1 MASLRSSLPGA
12 KRNER
17 AVCERGHEVDSVPN
31 VRHKHN
37 PGVRSKRGAI
47 PCRRWSSTSSATPT
61 SFASRSSRTP
71 SRVTARCV
79 VDVTASALN
88 HLDVD
93 VREGVSRFPVGFP
106 HVLGIEPVGR
116 IAALGDGVE
125 GWQVG
130 DRVAPYLVAVCG
142 SCRYCRTGRE
152 SLCTAPAWFIS
163 MGSGGAYAEKLVCKA
178 TQLIR
183 VPDGVTDVE
192 AAASHIAF
200 GTAWHMLV
208 TRARLRP
215 GETVL
220 VNSVGSGI
228 GSAAVQVAKL
238 AGAFVIGNSS
248 RDDKL
253 DQARELGLDVGIN
266 YTTQDVVEEVLRAT
280 DGHGVD
286 VVYEHV
292 GGDLFQQGLDS
303 LAKDGRLVICGAHAG
318 EVVPFDIIPFFRRQ
332 LSVIGSFVF
341 TRSEAETCFELLARG
356 VLKPQVAAT
365 FPLEQAKEAMD
376 MMESRN
382 FFGKIVL
389 SISGSAGS
397 R

>member
-1 MASLRSSLPGA
+1 VSVQAVVFHEFGHSDVLQLEELPDPEAGP
-12 KRNER
+12 
-17 AVCERGHEVDSVPN
+17 GEVV
-31 VRHKHN
+31 VE
-37 PGVRSKRGAI
+37 
-47 PCRRWSSTSSATPT
+47 
-61 SFASRSSRTP
+61 
-71 SRVTARCV
+71 VTA
-79 VDVTASALN
+79 TALN

-93 VREGVSRFPVGFP
+93 VREGVSRFPVDFP
-106 HVLGIEPVGR
+106 HVLGVEPVGR
-116 IAALGDGVE
+116 IASIGAGVDG
-125 GWQVG
+125 WDVG
-130 DRVAPYLVAVCG
+130 DRVAPYLIAVCG
-142 SCRYCRTGRE
+142 SCRYCRSGRE

-178 TQLIR
+178 TQLVRI
-183 VPDGVTDVE
+183 PDGVSDVD

-208 TRARLRP
+208 TRARIRP

-220 VNSVGSGI
+220 ISSVGSGI

-238 AGAFVIGNSS
+238 AGAFVIGSSS

-253 DQARELGLDVGIN
+253 EKARDLGLDVGVN
-266 YTTQDVVEEVLRAT
+266 YTTQDVVEEVLKVT

-292 GGDLFQQGLDS
+292 GGELFQQGLDS

-318 EVVPFDIIPFFRRQ
+318 EVVSFDIIPFFRRQ

-341 TRSEAETCFELLARG
+341 DRREVETCFDLIARG

-376 MMESRN
+376 LMESRN

-389 SISGSAGS
+389 IPGGGA
-397 R
+397 

>member
-1 MASLRSSLPGA
+1 MKAVVFHEFGHSDVLRLEDLPDPQAGP
-12 KRNER
+12 
-17 AVCERGHEVDSVPN
+17 GEV
-31 VRHKHN
+31 
-37 PGVRSKRGAI
+37 
-47 PCRRWSSTSSATPT
+47 
-61 SFASRSSRTP
+61 
-71 SRVTARCV
+71 V

-93 VREGVSRFPVGFP
+93 VREGVSRFPVEPP
-106 HVLGIEPVGR
+106 HVLGVEPVGR
-116 IAALGDGVE
+116 IAALGDGVQ
-125 GWQVG
+125 GWRVG
-130 DRVAPYLVAVCG
+130 DRVAPYLIAVCG
-142 SCRYCRTGRE
+142 NCLYCRTGRE
-152 SLCTAPAWFIS
+152 SLCTAPSWFIS
-163 MGSGGAYAEKLVCKA
+163 MGSGGAYAEQIVCKT
-178 TQLIR
+178 TQL
-183 VPDGVTDVE
+183 VPVPEGVSDVE

-238 AGAFVIGNSS
+238 AGAYVIGTSS

-253 DQARELGLDVGIN
+253 ERARELGLDVGIN
-266 YTTQDVVEEVLRAT
+266 YTTHSVAEEVMRLT
-280 DGHGVD
+280 DERGVD

-292 GGDLFQQGLDS
+292 GGELFQQGLDS

-341 TRSEAETCFELLARG
+341 SRAEAATCFDLIGRG
-356 VLKPQVAAT
+356 VLQPQVAAT
-365 FPLEQAKEAMD
+365 FPLERAAEAMD
-376 MMESRN
+376 LMESRE

-389 SISGSAGS
+389 TAGGGA
-397 R
+397 

>member
-1 MASLRSSLPGA
+1 VQAVVFHEFGGSEVLRLEELPDPEPGP
-12 KRNER
+12 
-17 AVCERGHEVDSVPN
+17 GEV
-31 VRHKHN
+31 
-37 PGVRSKRGAI
+37 
-47 PCRRWSSTSSATPT
+47 
-61 SFASRSSRTP
+61 
-71 SRVTARCV
+71 V

-93 VREGVSRFPVGFP
+93 VREGVSRFPVAFP
-106 HVLGIEPVGR
+106 HVLGVEPVGR

-125 GWQVG
+125 GWRAG
-130 DRVAPYLVAVCG
+130 DRVAPYLIAVCG
-142 SCRYCRTGRE
+142 ACAYCRSGRE

-163 MGSGGAYAEKLVCKA
+163 MGSGGAYAEKVVCKA
-178 TQLIR
+178 TQLVR
-183 VPDGVTDVE
+183 VPDGVSDVE

-208 TRARLRP
+208 TRAQLRP

-238 AGAFVIGNSS
+238 AGAIVIGNSS

-253 DQARELGLDVGIN
+253 AKAKELGLDVGIN
-266 YTTQDVVEEVLRAT
+266 YTTENVVEVVMEVT
-280 DGHGVD
+280 GGHGVD

-292 GGDLFQQGLDS
+292 GGELFQHGLDS
-303 LAKDGRLVICGAHAG
+303 LAKDGRLVVCGAHAG

-341 TRSEAETCFELLARG
+341 DRREAETCFRLIARG
-356 VLKPQVAAT
+356 ALEPQVAAT

-376 MMESRN
+376 LMESRD

-389 SISGSAGS
+389 VSGGGA
-397 R
+397 